1 MSSVEYL
8 REFVIERLTAAAEEI
23 FGVFKN
29 TIVEYEEEIDRQR
42 RLLDVVRKPEIKLQR
57 IELPQQHASKEKEEE
72 VLTHQHICNQERNSS
87 LRQESPQ
94 IKEEQEEV
102 CTKQEGKQLG
112 VKQEGKQLV
121 GKQEGDQILK
131 QESTA
136 EENPVDKIHIKWVR
150 LESDRPKSGLS
161 APVPL

>member
-1 MSSVEYL
+1 MSAVESL
-8 REFVIERLTAAAEEI
+8 RTSINDRLNAAVEEI
-23 FGVFKN
+23 LGVCEQ
-29 TIVEYEEEIDRQR
+29 TIVVYEEKIDRQR
-42 RLLDVVRKPEIKLQR
+42 RLLDILLKPWIKLQR
-57 IELPQQHASKEKEEE
+57 TELPQQHASKEKEEE